1 VLEIIYATHVPPS
14 GPVVHLNTGPY
25 VILLRLDEKQ
35 NFHIQRV
42 MVLVKDEKED
52 IGHVA
57 IELTGA
63 ALDIVM
69 FIDLNH
75 AIKVSL

>member
-1 VLEIIYATHVPPS
+1 MLDIIYATHVPPS
-14 GPVVHLNTGPY
+14 GPVLHLNTGPY

-42 MVLVKDEKED
+42 IVLVKDVKED

-63 ALDIVM
+63 TLDIYVY
-69 FIDLNH
+69 
-75 AIKVSL
+75 

>member
-1 VLEIIYATHVPPS
+1 
-14 GPVVHLNTGPY
+14 
-25 VILLRLDEKQ
+25 
-35 NFHIQRV
+35 

-69 FIDLNH
+69 FIDLIH